1 VDVDEIAPGL
11 WRWTGQRDTIGREV
25 GCVYQEGPDGIVLID
40 ALVPPEDEERFLH
53 ALDRDVAKAGQR
65 GVHLLTTVDRH
76 ERSSAALADRYGA
89 TIHPRDG
96 VLPNGIAAIET
107 GSPGEVAFRLPE
119 HRCLVVG
126 DVLRGDGDRLV
137 AHGASPGFASA
148 VLMLDVE
155 RVLVSHGEPVLAG
168 AHEALRAA
176 LAQRG

>member
-1 VDVDEIAPGL
+1 MDVDEIAPGL
-11 WRWTGQRDTIGREV
+11 WRWTGRRETIGRDV

-40 ALVPPEDEERFLH
+40 ALVPPEDGERFLR
-53 ALDRDVAKAGQR
+53 ALDRDVANAGRR

-76 ERSSAALADRYGA
+76 ERSSAALADRYGGA
-89 TIHPRDG
+89 IVPRDG
-96 VLPNGIAAIET
+96 ALPNGIAAIET
-107 GSPGEVAFRLPE
+107 GSPGEVAFWLPE

-126 DVLRGDGDRLV
+126 DATRSDSGRLV
-137 AHGASPGFASA
+137 AHGASPAFATA

-176 LAQRG
+176 LA